1 MDDALGPGTIVART
15 QGKQQVA
22 RPPQVR
28 VAASDAVADPPA
40 VTVADTNVRTLQHA
54 RREPFSGVAV

>member
-28 VAASDAVADPPA
+28 VAASDVVADRPA
-40 VTVADTNVRTLQHA
+40 VTVANVRTLQHA
-54 RREPFSGVAV
+54 RREPFSGVAA